1 MCKQLICASQP
12 APLFTATVALLTSSG
27 HATLTSSMAWP
38 AAATIYWTEKR
49 VDNSAYTPLE
59 QILLRINQSDS
70 HLQADFHTQA
80 EFDTLGLFATPL
92 VFCYTLGFFAT
103 PLVFVGTPL
112 AFLLHPMIFAF
123 YLCAAHP

>member
-1 MCKQLICASQP
+1 
-12 APLFTATVALLTSSG
+12 
-27 HATLTSSMAWP
+27 MAWP
-38 AAATIYWTEKR
+38 AAATIYWIEKR

-59 QILLRINQSDS
+59 QILLRINHSDS
-70 HLQADFHTQA
+70 HPQADFHTQA